1 MVYWARATKT
11 SLQKEGGFIM
21 HFHNVFFLIFFCKK
35 YCRKPYLLL
44 KRKSFVLSIFCE
56 RLWVVHCWLDWCG
69 YRLSKSTTSHASNLW
84 CVLKYLLDGITDWI
98 RCCTWMEL
106 QRNYRFWF
114 FGVAFPYVWILQV
127 LRFCLWK

>member
-44 KRKSFVLSIFCE
+44 KRKSFVLTIFFAKDCGSSIAD
-56 RLWVVHCWLDWCG
+56 LIDVV
-69 YRLSKSTTSHASNLW
+69 T
-84 CVLKYLLDGITDWI
+84 V
-98 RCCTWMEL
+98 
-106 QRNYRFWF
+106 
-114 FGVAFPYVWILQV
+114 
-127 LRFCLWK
+127 